1 MKKYKVDAPVEY
13 VMGHLRYG
21 AYQGII
27 ELDENRLDNDDYVY
41 EMIRENCN
49 FEVDDYSIEDIGPI
63 ENIDLE
69 EIKDEMDYDK

>member
-13 VMGHLRYG
+13 VMGYLRYG

-27 ELDENRLDNDDYVY
+27 ELDENRLDDDDYVY

-49 FEVDDYSIEDIGPI
+49 FEIESYRIEDMGPI
-63 ENIDLE
+63 ESVTLKEVKN
-69 EIKDEMDYDK
+69 EMD